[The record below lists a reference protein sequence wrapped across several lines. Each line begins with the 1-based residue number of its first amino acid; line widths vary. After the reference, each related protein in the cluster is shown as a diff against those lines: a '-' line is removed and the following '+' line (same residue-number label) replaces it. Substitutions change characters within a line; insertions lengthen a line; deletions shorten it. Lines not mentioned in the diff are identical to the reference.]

1 MSYSVTLASVAE
13 LRIEAFRADRT
24 LSLQASHSVCCSHF
38 IAGTIGVLP
47 LGNLIM
53 EAVDGGEN
61 LAPNLAYFFRPPVFQ
76 SEEAVRRIFPNL
88 AAAHKAAYQASPVP
102 IADDNWWEIQ
112 INLVEEIYEWAAG
125 RNEAVVSIVGPPY
138 EILAK
143 MDYVPKLT

>member
-13 LRIEAFRADRT
+13 AHIEAFRADRT
-24 LSLQASHSVCCSHF
+24 LSLQASHIVCCSHF
-38 IAGTIGVLP
+38 IAGMIGIQP
-47 LGNLIM
+47 LGDLIT

-76 SEEAVRRIFPNL
+76 TKEDVRRIFPDL
-88 AAAHKAAYQASPVP
+88 AAAHKECNQASPVP
-102 IADDNWWEIQ
+102 IADDNWWEVQ
-112 INLVEEIYEWAAG
+112 INSVEEIYKWAAS

-143 MDYVPKLT
+143 TDYVPKLT